1 MKKSQRLKLSENV
14 LTMLRHTNLYFNLC
28 TVPKKHVLVLFL
40 KLGTQ
45 QFKILGSGSG
55 TVKSGIEPQPYFWLT
70 YSIFLL
76 KKKNFAMCIKGGR
89 KSLVTAY
96 IYTVSNTF
104 LAPVK
109 LCYVYIGATKIY
121 TSRPPLNPFS
131 VQQAVRS
138 PCLVKWW
145 GPKLGHVFGG
155 ETICIES
162 SYCRM
167 GLKSTHKVTKLY
179 TLLMVAL
186 QFPFMVTC
194 SGWVNSLW
202 WSIDGF
208 KPFYSHLHC

>member
-1 MKKSQRLKLSENV
+1 
-14 LTMLRHTNLYFNLC
+14 
-28 TVPKKHVLVLFL
+28 
-40 KLGTQ
+40 
-45 QFKILGSGSG
+45 
-55 TVKSGIEPQPYFWLT
+55 
-70 YSIFLL
+70 
-76 KKKNFAMCIKGGR
+76 MCKKGGR

-96 IYTVSNTF
+96 LYTVSNTF

-179 TLLMVAL
+179 SVHYWWLPYS
-186 QFPFMVTC
+186 FH
-194 SGWVNSLW
+194 LW
-202 WSIDGF
+202 WPVLGELIPWWWSMSGF
-208 KPFYSHLHC
+208 KTIMYMVWLDVRYITWLSRTIRKIPPIYGHTSVKQQSILLYTKCPA

>member
-1 MKKSQRLKLSENV
+1 MCKKE
-14 LTMLRHTNLYFNLC
+14 
-28 TVPKKHVLVLFL
+28 
-40 KLGTQ
+40 
-45 QFKILGSGSG
+45 
-55 TVKSGIEPQPYFWLT
+55 
-70 YSIFLL
+70 
-76 KKKNFAMCIKGGR
+76 GG

-96 IYTVSNTF
+96 LYTVSNPF
-104 LAPVK
+104 FCPVK
-109 LCYVYIGATKIY
+109 LCYVYIGATQIY
-121 TSRPPLNPFS
+121 KPLAPPLPFQCPT
-131 VQQAVRS
+131 VCQS

-145 GPKLGHVFGG
+145 GPKLGHVFSG

-208 KPFYSHLHC
+208 KPFYSIWLDVRHYDASILLSRTIYKIPPIYGHTSVKQQSILLYTKCPA